1 MCELCLPSSGAFPCL
16 VLPHCTLS
24 NTHRLMTTA
33 ARGSTCLT
41 TASLEQRLGRGTL
54 TRRSGRTVW
63 GRRDTCLRTYPSRT
77 MRSTVEIRSRR
88 EPQRRDQRHRCLQP
102 PKSRYREEE
111 SLASSLTANSLTTN
125 DPIAYSLPTKPLTT
139 NDLIAHSLPAKSPTT
154 NSLTA
159 KSLTLPAIAC
169 IVTLRLLFLY
179 ARTDPCVSI
188 TNSRELT
195 MS

>member
-1 MCELCLPSSGAFPCL
+1 MCSAQWGASYLKALISTFCILMCELCLPSFGAFSCL

-33 ARGSTCLT
+33 ARGSTYLT

-88 EPQRRDQRHRCLQP
+88 EPQRRDQRHRCLRP
-102 PKSRYREEE
+102 LKSRYQEEE
-111 SLASSLTANSLTTN
+111 STKKKNLSPVL
-125 DPIAYSLPTKPLTT
+125 SLPIL
-139 NDLIAHSLPAKSPTT
+139 SLQMIRLPIL
-154 NSLTA
+154 SLQ
-159 KSLTLPAIAC
+159 SLSLQMI
-169 IVTLRLLFLY
+169 
-179 ARTDPCVSI
+179 
-188 TNSRELT
+188 
-195 MS
+195 